1 MGGNA
6 QYRKKAKE
14 KKYKVPQSAIDQLR
28 ARFGDKMVSNIQGSY
43 AEGVAKGIIA
53 AADYFGDEV
62 VKQANVKNG
71 KLPRTVLGVTSV
83 VTGEV
88 TVDEDQGSL
97 DGGLG
102 SNVSTSTVHEVTH
115 TATQFYANDKIR
127 EYAQKETELL
137 DKYNLTRDDY
147 RNAVIRAQGGRRK
160 VNLNALTSELPETM
174 TTDDKN
180 ALVRNTDTRTLES
193 QRFCSAVI
201 TKAARKGNMST
212 RALAAGI
219 STYAGK
225 SPSEA
230 VSEAVSDVLING
242 DKASAASKLVYN
254 AYNDLK
260 N

>member
-14 KKYKVPQSAIDQLR
+14 KKYKITKSAIEQLR
-28 ARFGDKMVSNIQGSY
+28 ARFGDEMVSNIQGKC

-53 AADYFGDEV
+53 AADFFGDDV

-71 KLPRTVLGVTSV
+71 KLPKYTLGLTSAY
-83 VTGEV
+83 TGEV
-88 TVDEDQGSL
+88 TVDEDKGSL

-102 SNVSTSTVHEVTH
+102 SDVSTTTVHELTH
-115 TATQFYANDKIR
+115 TATRFYANDKIR
-127 EYAQKETELL
+127 KYAQEETELL
-137 DKYNLTRDDY
+137 DENNVTRNEYGKILETSTSRGYVD
-147 RNAVIRAQGGRRK
+147 NFK
-160 VNLNALTSELPETM
+160 VFKKLPESMSIIDKLALTQARRERFAEC
-174 TTDDKN
+174 DK
-180 ALVRNTDTRTLES
+180 
-193 QRFCSAVI
+193 FCSAVI
-201 TKAARKGNMST
+201 TEAARKGNMST
-212 RALAAGI
+212 SALTDGI
-219 STYAGK
+219 SAYAGK
-225 SPSEA
+225 NHREA